1 MTDFRDQQI
10 ESMRR
15 QLESMARR
23 LTYVEQQQDPHI
35 TPVFIAKTGGS
46 GIAALSG
53 STPGNDTV
61 TLYQINSSGTLETIK
76 DDQGSDVT
84 VTAYNMAASGAVASS
99 AWIQIKQEMG
109 SGKYVVDFE
118 DCS

>member
-46 GIAALSG
+46 GVPAESG
-53 STPGNDTV
+53 GTPGAATV
-61 TLYQINSSGTLETIK
+61 TLYKINSSGALETIK
-76 DDQGSDVT
+76 DEQGSDVT
-84 VTAYNMAASGAVASS
+84 VTAYHIMPVAMAAD
-99 AWIQIKQEMG
+99 AWTILSQEMG
-109 SGKYVVDFE
+109 SGKYIALNE
-118 DCS
+118 ACS